1 MILLHAEIQSI
12 LIHLYRFLY
21 DWFIYTWN
29 QLLYYHKPI
38 ILCTFS
44 TSFASLSSP
53 NCTTKLQASTKQK
66 KKKKLKKGSCILDA
80 RLRKSSQE
88 ISLFPRSKS
97 RHFLH
102 PWSGESRFHAVPTHI
117 AAAKIGSLCR
127 QRESASPPFS

>member
-1 MILLHAEIQSI
+1 MKLFFINDFITRRNTKYSNTFISISFFMIDLFILEIN
-12 LIHLYRFLY
+12 YE
-21 DWFIYTWN
+21 
-29 QLLYYHKPI
+29 LYYHKPI

-44 TSFASLSSP
+44 TSFASLLSP

-66 KKKKLKKGSCILDA
+66 KKRLKKGSCILDA

-102 PWSGESRFHAVPTHI
+102 PWPGESRFSTPFPHTSP
-117 AAAKIGSLCR
+117 R
-127 QRESASPPFS
+127 QK